1 MHVLCCGP
9 APSDLLLQLAGLLLQ
24 QRGFGASLC
33 TSLGLL
39 LQVLDLPV
47 DGGEGAEVSGHKL
60 LLLLLWLRP
69 PSSLLLVVLDEALG
83 LAVLP
88 LQGLILGLGL
98 LQVLIHGLA
107 ETLRLHPV
115 ALQLLHALLV
125 LLQRLLQLGLVQPPA
140 LLLLLSVVQLRT
152 EGEERSK
159 VSEWCDYCARLLQLL
174 CHCVRVLQLLITTAP
189 EYCYY

>member
-1 MHVLCCGP
+1 MHVLWPRPLRP
-9 APSDLLLQLAGLLLQ
+9 APAADRTPPSAARLRRQLVHIAGSPSSGT
-24 QRGFGASLC
+24 RSPC
-33 TSLGLL
+33 
-39 LQVLDLPV
+39 
-47 DGGEGAEVSGHKL
+47 GGRRRSRSQKSEVSGHKL
-60 LLLLLWLRP
+60 LLLLLWLQP

-159 VSEWCDYCARLLQLL
+159 V
-174 CHCVRVLQLLITTAP
+174 
-189 EYCYY
+189 